1 VKQVDCED
9 VKRNVH
15 EYLHSAMVESELEV
29 ITAHIA
35 NCDSCEQ
42 HYDIEVVFNQVIQ
55 RSCDEAPTEELAE
68 RVMRRLREA
77 QDHDGSSSVSPSHSN
92 HPRFSTS
99 QAISP

>member
-1 VKQVDCED
+1 VKQVDCKE

-15 EYLHSAMVESELEV
+15 EFLHSELQESELMT
-29 ITAHIA
+29 ITSHIA

-68 RVMRRLREA
+68 RVKSRLREI
-77 QDHDGSSSVSPSHSN
+77 QSHD
-92 HPRFSTS
+92 
-99 QAISP
+99 

>member
-1 VKQVDCED
+1 MKQVDCEE

-15 EYLHSAMVESELEV
+15 EFLHSELQETDLMD

-68 RVMRRLREA
+68 RVKQRLREI
-77 QDHDGSSSVSPSHSN
+77 QGHD
-92 HPRFSTS
+92 
-99 QAISP
+99 

>member
-1 VKQVDCED
+1 MKQVDCED

-15 EYLHSAMVESELEV
+15 EFLHSELHEEQLEV

-42 HYDIEVVFNQVIQ
+42 HYDIEIVFNQVIQ

-68 RVMRRLREA
+68 RVMNRIREI
-77 QDHDGSSSVSPSHSN
+77 QDHD
-92 HPRFSTS
+92 
-99 QAISP
+99 

>member
-1 VKQVDCED
+1 VKQVDCEE

-15 EYLHSAMVESELEV
+15 EFLHSELQESDLME

-68 RVMRRLREA
+68 RVKQRLREI
-77 QDHDGSSSVSPSHSN
+77 QGHD
-92 HPRFSTS
+92 
-99 QAISP
+99 

>member
-1 VKQVDCED
+1 MKQVDCEE

-15 EYLHSAMVESELEV
+15 EFLHSELQESDLLD

-68 RVMRRLREA
+68 RVKQRLREI
-77 QDHDGSSSVSPSHSN
+77 QGHD
-92 HPRFSTS
+92 
-99 QAISP
+99 

>member
-1 VKQVDCED
+1 VKQVDCEE

-15 EYLHSAMVESELEV
+15 EFLHSELQESDLMD

-68 RVMRRLREA
+68 RVKQRLRDI
-77 QDHDGSSSVSPSHSN
+77 QGHD
-92 HPRFSTS
+92 
-99 QAISP
+99 